1 MMGRW
6 GLYTFEVTPGV
17 IRSFS
22 DLSIKGSSETEEKES
37 GGEKYV
43 ARKSGKPSEVS
54 LTVQLNAMLGCD
66 VRREAMCLVEEA
78 TIGRTAYFY
87 VGSSKLFVTQMMLT
101 EASVSKVVMSPD
113 GTWLSADVKLTLRQ
127 CEKRVAD
134 VPQQSYD
141 DGGGS
146 GSSGS
151 KKASANTVDV
161 VSSAAPKSGSSSN
174 PTTTTTTR
182 PDFSGVTFDPTTG
195 KVGSASSGTTSSTSS
210 SKTTSSASSASA
222 VAAAKKTTDTAKT
235 ASAASKQ
242 TANTTTPRSQTVKNS
257 DKISAM

>member
-66 VRREAMCLVEEA
+66 VRAEAMCLVEEA

-141 DGGGS
+141 DGGGA

-151 KKASANTVDV
+151 KKASANTT
-161 VSSAAPKSGSSSN
+161 SAVKITPTSGS
-174 PTTTTTTR
+174 TA
-182 PDFSGVTFDPTTG
+182 VI
-195 KVGSASSGTTSSTSS
+195 VASQRNNSSTSS
-210 SKTTSSASSASA
+210 SKSSGSASSASA
-222 VAAAKKTTDTAKT
+222 VAAAKKTTDTAKS
-235 ASAASKQ
+235 ASTVAKK
-242 TANTTTPRSQTVKNS
+242 TTVQ
-257 DKISAM
+257 MM

>member
-1 MMGRW
+1 MAMMGRW

-66 VRREAMCLVEEA
+66 VRAEAMCLVEEA

-141 DGGGS
+141 DGGGA

-151 KKASANTVDV
+151 KKASANTT
-161 VSSAAPKSGSSSN
+161 SAVKITPTSGS
-174 PTTTTTTR
+174 TA
-182 PDFSGVTFDPTTG
+182 VI
-195 KVGSASSGTTSSTSS
+195 VASQRNNSSTSS
-210 SKTTSSASSASA
+210 SKSSGSASSASA
-222 VAAAKKTTDTAKT
+222 VAAAKKTTDTAKS
-235 ASAASKQ
+235 ASTVAKK
-242 TANTTTPRSQTVKNS
+242 TTVQ
-257 DKISAM
+257 MM

>member
-66 VRREAMCLVEEA
+66 VRAEAMCLVEEA

-101 EASVSKVVMSPD
+101 EASVSKVVMIPD

-141 DGGGS
+141 DGGGA

-151 KKASANTVDV
+151 KKATTKTTVPATALADEVSQVLNVSKSIREANK
-161 VSSAAPKSGSSSN
+161 A
-174 PTTTTTTR
+174 
-182 PDFSGVTFDPTTG
+182 
-195 KVGSASSGTTSSTSS
+195 SSTSS
-210 SKTTSSASSASA
+210 SKSASSASA
-222 VAAAKKTTDTAKT
+222 VASAKKTTDTAKS
-235 ASAASKQ
+235 ASTVAKK
-242 TANTTTPRSQTVKNS
+242 TTVQ
-257 DKISAM
+257 MM

>member
-1 MMGRW
+1 MGVIGRW
-6 GLYTFEVTPGV
+6 GGYTFEVSPSV
-17 IRSFS
+17 VRSFS

-54 LTVQLNAMLGCD
+54 MTVQLHAMLGCN
-66 VRREAMCLVEEA
+66 VRAEAMGFVEDA
-78 TIGRTAYFY
+78 TNGKRDYFY
-87 VGSSKLFVTQMMLT
+87 VGSGKLFVPSMMLT

-146 GSSGS
+146 VSSGS
-151 KKASANTVDV
+151 KKASVNTT
-161 VSSAAPKSGSSSN
+161 STKKITPTSGSTAAIVAAQRNSS
-174 PTTTTTTR
+174 
-182 PDFSGVTFDPTTG
+182 
-195 KVGSASSGTTSSTSS
+195 SSSS
-210 SKTTSSASSASA
+210 SKSSSSSSSASA

-235 ASAASKQ
+235 SSAAAKQ
-242 TANTTTPRSQTVKNS
+242 TTSTAKPSSAVAKKTTVK
-257 DKISAM
+257 MY

>member
-1 MMGRW
+1 MGVIGRW
-6 GLYTFEVTPGV
+6 GGYTFEVSPSV
-17 IRSFS
+17 VRSFS

-54 LTVQLNAMLGCD
+54 LTVQLHAMLGCN
-66 VRREAMCLVEEA
+66 VRAEAMGFVEDA
-78 TIGRTAYFY
+78 TNGKRDYFY
-87 VGSSKLFVTQMMLT
+87 VGSGKLFVPSMMLT

-113 GTWLSADVKLTLRQ
+113 GTWLSADVKLTLKQ

-151 KKASANTVDV
+151 KKATTKTTVPATALADEVSQVLNVSKSIREANKAN
-161 VSSAAPKSGSSSN
+161 SS
-174 PTTTTTTR
+174 
-182 PDFSGVTFDPTTG
+182 
-195 KVGSASSGTTSSTSS
+195 SS
-210 SKTTSSASSASA
+210 SKSASSASA
-222 VAAAKKTTDTAKT
+222 VASAKKTTDTAKT

-242 TANTTTPRSQTVKNS
+242 TPNTSAPRSQTVKNS

>member
-66 VRREAMCLVEEA
+66 VRAEAMCLVEEA

-151 KKASANTVDV
+151 KKASANTT
-161 VSSAAPKSGSSSN
+161 SAVKITPTSGS
-174 PTTTTTTR
+174 TA
-182 PDFSGVTFDPTTG
+182 VI
-195 KVGSASSGTTSSTSS
+195 VASQRNNSSTSS
-210 SKTTSSASSASA
+210 SKSSGSASSASA
-222 VAAAKKTTDTAKT
+222 VAAAKKTTDTAKS
-235 ASAASKQ
+235 ASTVAKK
-242 TANTTTPRSQTVKNS
+242 TTVQ
-257 DKISAM
+257 MM

>member
-54 LTVQLNAMLGCD
+54 LTVQLHAMLGCD

-146 GSSGS
+146 SYSGS
-151 KKASANTVDV
+151 KKATVKTTVPADALADEV
-161 VSSAAPKSGSSSN
+161 RQVLNVSSSIREANKA
-174 PTTTTTTR
+174 
-182 PDFSGVTFDPTTG
+182 
-195 KVGSASSGTTSSTSS
+195 SSTSS
-210 SKTTSSASSASA
+210 SKSASSASA
-222 VAAAKKTTDTAKT
+222 VASAKKTTDTAKT